1 MVRLVLGDPIPSI
14 PPIAPSKVASHHDFE
29 RFLGGV
35 NSAGVLR
42 REVPNA
48 WVDGLEGE
56 ARGVSC
62 WAEGGGV
69 GGKIGAIFTLG
80 LGLGVT

>member
-1 MVRLVLGDPIPSI
+1 MVLVLGDPIPSI
-14 PPIAPSKVASHHDFE
+14 PPIAPSKAASHHDFVLD

-48 WVDGLEGE
+48 LVDSLE
-56 ARGVSC
+56 ARGVSFLGR
-62 WAEGGGV
+62 AEGGGV
-69 GGKIGAIFTLG
+69 GGKIGAIFTLN
-80 LGLGVT
+80 